1 MLANNIL
8 EPYILSFIPLFV
20 AFDAIGNVPIFV
32 SLVESV
38 KGEKRRKIVKDAVT
52 TATAMSVIF
61 MIAGK
66 YILRIL
72 GITISDF
79 QVAGGAFL
87 FIIAVRLLFP
97 GAEKKINTTGGDK
110 DIGVFP
116 LGTPLITGPAVL
128 TTTLIMVDTYNI
140 FPTLVSLVLNML
152 IVWLSLFR
160 ADAIMNVIGPSGTRA
175 FSKIMYILLGA
186 IGVMMIRHGVEAMLI
201 R

>member
-1 MLANNIL
+1 MDNLFQSFL
-8 EPYILSFIPLFV
+8 LSFIPIFV
-20 AFDAIGNVPIFV
+20 AVDAIGNVPIFV
-32 SLVESV
+32 SLVEGV
-38 KGEKRRKIVKDAVT
+38 RGEKRRKIIRDAVT
-52 TATAMSVIF
+52 TATAMSIIF

-66 YILRIL
+66 YILRLL

-97 GAEKKINTTGGDK
+97 GAEKKFNLTGGDK
-110 DIGVFP
+110 DMGVFP

-128 TTTLIMVDTYNI
+128 TTTLMMVDRYNI
-140 FPTLVSLVLNML
+140 TVTLVSVILNML
-152 IVWLSLFR
+152 IVWYSLIK
-160 ADAIMNVIGPSGTRA
+160 AEAIMNIIGPSGTRA

-201 R
+201 H